1 MRPGNAA
8 SQLIFKLT
16 GIRASHCGFCQ
27 AWVDW
32 MNDLGWVGC
41 WRNRKVIVR
50 HLVREATRRRNE
62 IDKGRLMLKPVF
74 WAIDKMQTTP
84 FIVTVNVQKRYRVQ
98 AESSEDA
105 TTMPLTKE
113 NMFDFNTNTSV
124 MEDYTAASPQ
134 PPPIAPGGSSMSKDS

>member
-1 MRPGNAA
+1 
-8 SQLIFKLT
+8 
-16 GIRASHCGFCQ
+16 
-27 AWVDW
+27 